1 MNEITIRKETAFKS
15 PDLNNAVKSF
25 DKFFSGINKNWRDA
39 CILMHR
45 LADGKKYE
53 LDGFKSVADFAETI
67 GIEKS
72 TAHKMAD
79 AGMVY
84 DSKNPVVAQFADK
97 AGYTK
102 ASKVASIVKEGKE
115 TDLAKAIEEGE
126 ISADD
131 SVSEIASWKA
141 TKALQSKPEKVVP
154 TWDIVGHALRVI
166 RNNDGDITTEYS
178 DIDVK
183 VGIEKPIDWAREY
196 DSTAIAS
203 TVKDIDGT
211 VYYFGLTS
219 DGSMFTYTATKL
231 KKEAKPVKKAKKS
244 LDDMT
249 PDELQAWAKS
259 KGLNITFSNATE
271 S

>member
-1 MNEITIRKETAFKS
+1 MNEITIRNEAHFKS

-53 LDGFKSVADFAETI
+53 LDGFKSIAEFAETI

-79 AGMVY
+79 AGLVY
-84 DSKNPVVAQFADK
+84 DSKNPAIAQFASD

-102 ASKVASIVKEGKE
+102 ASKVASIVKDGKE
-115 TDLAKAIEEGE
+115 SELAKAIEEGE
-126 ISADD
+126 ISAGD

-141 TKALQSKPEKVVP
+141 TKQLQSKTEKVLPKFEVFGVHGNGNQFHY
-154 TWDIVGHALRVI
+154 DA
-166 RNNDGDITTEYS
+166 
-178 DIDVK
+178 
-183 VGIEKPIDWAREY
+183 IELENVEELSK
-196 DSTAIAS
+196 AIKAG
-203 TVKDIDGT
+203 VVELAEIKWT
-211 VYYFGLTS
+211 VYVNAETGDMLRIRTE
-219 DGSMFTYTATKL
+219 KV
-231 KKEAKPVKKAKKS
+231 KKEAKPAKKAKKS

-249 PDELQAWAKS
+249 PEEAAEWFAS
-259 KGLNITFSNATE
+259 KGLKVTFTNVTE
-271 S
+271 K

>member
-1 MNEITIRKETAFKS
+1 MASNEIIIRTGTTFKS
-15 PDLNNAVKSF
+15 SALNDAVKSF

-53 LDGFKSVADFAETI
+53 ADGFKSIAEFAETI

-84 DSKNPVVAQFADK
+84 DSKVPAIAQFADK

-102 ASKVASIVKEGKE
+102 AAKVASIVKDGKAE
-115 TDLAKAIEEGE
+115 ELSKAIEGGE

-131 SVSEIASWKA
+131 SVTDIASWKA
-141 TKALQSKPEKVVP
+141 TKALQSKAEKVLPKFEVWGIHGNGNGFHYDAIELENVDELSP
-154 TWDIVGHALRVI
+154 IH
-166 RNNDGDITTEYS
+166 
-178 DIDVK
+178 VK
-183 VGIEKPIDWAREY
+183 VGSFEMDENGSP
-196 DSTAIAS
+196 
-203 TVKDIDGT
+203 VKWT
-211 VYYFGLTS
+211 VYANMETGAMLRIH
-219 DGSMFTYTATKL
+219 AEKV
-231 KKEAKPVKKAKKS
+231 KKEAKPAKKS

-249 PDELQAWAKS
+249 PEELQAWAKS
-259 KGLNITFSNATE
+259 KGLNITFTNVTE
-271 S
+271 K

>member
-1 MNEITIRKETAFKS
+1 MNEITIRNEAHFKS
-15 PDLNNAVKSF
+15 PDLNSAVKSF

-53 LDGFKSVADFAETI
+53 LDGFKSIADFAETI

-79 AGMVY
+79 AGLVY
-84 DSKNPVVAQFADK
+84 DSKNPAIAQFASD

-115 TDLAKAIEEGE
+115 AELAKAIEGGE
-126 ISADD
+126 ISAGD

-141 TKALQSKPEKVVP
+141 TKTLQSKAEKVLPKFEVFGVHGNGNQFHYDAIELENVEELSKAIKAGVVELAEIK
-154 TWDIVGHALRVI
+154 WAVYVNAENGDMLRI
-166 RNNDGDITTEYS
+166 RTE
-178 DIDVK
+178 K
-183 VGIEKPIDWAREY
+183 V
-196 DSTAIAS
+196 
-203 TVKDIDGT
+203 
-211 VYYFGLTS
+211 
-219 DGSMFTYTATKL
+219 
-231 KKEAKPVKKAKKS
+231 KKEAKPAKKAKKS

-249 PDELQAWAKS
+249 PEEAAEWFAA
-259 KGLNITFSNATE
+259 KGLKVTFTNVTE
-271 S
+271 K